1 MWFLW
6 LKLWKG
12 KSHLLINKLLFIK
25 RIMRTCFVCMMNL
38 DSLHDN
44 LFCNGSW
51 GGSSLHLSPVVWFLD
66 SCRYWWKWDLEP
78 KVLVM
83 PKAQMHSLSRSVDS
97 LNSVT
102 TKIDLF
108 SKNWF
113 GHELNWFPN
122 IEQLVNPKRTKP
134 FTFGSDVIWF
144 FLFYF
149 IKYPFILIT
158 SAMPQKLDNKIISI
172 WCDMTFFN
180 LPNRLL
186 YGFTVTFWE

>member
-1 MWFLW
+1 MR
-6 LKLWKG
+6 
-12 KSHLLINKLLFIK
+12 
-25 RIMRTCFVCMMNL
+25 RILT
-38 DSLHDN
+38 SLVSCR
-44 LFCNGSW
+44 LQYC
-51 GGSSLHLSPVVWFLD
+51 FLD

-78 KVLVM
+78 NVLVM

-149 IKYPFILIT
+149 IKYPFILIM
-158 SAMPQKLDNKIISI
+158 SVMPQKLDNKIISI